1 MPEKKPETLAQYVTR
16 IIKEKRLKHHEVS
29 QLSGG
34 EITDGYIR
42 GIMTGKANNPSVKKL
57 QALARG
63 LMVDEDEIFR
73 VARGMTLHGKGTSQP
88 DETIY
93 HSIAAVMLA
102 AMKDPTVMELLS
114 ELLTL
119 PRESHE
125 DAARVLTGLNA
136 RNDRSDK
143 PKRKR

>member
-29 QLSGG
+29 QFSGG

-63 LMVDEDEIFR
+63 LSVDEDEIFR
-73 VARGMTLHGKGTSQP
+73 VARRATPYGTSQP
-88 DETIY
+88 DESIY
-93 HSIAAVMLA
+93 YSIATVMLA
-102 AMKDPTVMELLS
+102 AMKDPPVMDLLS
-114 ELLTL
+114 ELVKL
-119 PRESHE
+119 PRESYD
-125 DAARVLTGLNA
+125 DAAQVLKSING
-136 RNDRSDK
+136 RKGRPPK
-143 PKRKR
+143 PKKKR

>member
-16 IIKEKRLKHHEVS
+16 TIKEKRLKHHEVS
-29 QLSGG
+29 QFSGG

-63 LMVDEDEIFR
+63 LSVDEDEIFR
-73 VARGMTLHGKGTSQP
+73 VARRTTPYGKDSSQL
-88 DETIY
+88 DESIY

-102 AMKDPTVMELLS
+102 AMKDPTVMDLLS
-114 ELLTL
+114 ELVKL

-125 DAARVLTGLNA
+125 DAAKVLKSIGE
-136 RNDRSDK
+136 RKSRPSK
-143 PKRKR
+143 PKKKR